1 MVGTKMASQIPVIA
15 FSEECMK
22 PGTSAWAKACKV
34 AVKALEDHG
43 CFIVDHPNVPLGLH
57 DSVFSVTE
65 DLFDLPHE
73 TKVKNTNLKP
83 SHGYLPR
90 RPGTPLLE
98 GMNIDGA
105 EKLEVCEKFTST
117 MWPSGN
123 DHFRK
128 TVHDYGK
135 FIAEMEKVVFRMV
148 CESYSVE
155 KCYDPYIES
164 CTYLLRFLK
173 YKKPADLDAS
183 VNPIAHTD
191 KSFLSYLHQNN
202 IRGLEVQTK
211 DGEWFTF
218 EPSAST
224 FMVMAGDACVAWSNG
239 RIKACYHRVAV
250 REESQVRYS
259 LGTFS
264 YVSGMIETP
273 EEFIDEAHPRQ
284 YKPFNHIDFLCYYD
298 SSDACIKAESLI
310 KTYCGVRAN

>member
-1 MVGTKMASQIPVIA
+1 
-15 FSEECMK
+15 
-22 PGTSAWAKACKV
+22 
-34 AVKALEDHG
+34 
-43 CFIVDHPNVPLGLH
+43 
-57 DSVFSVTE
+57 
-65 DLFDLPHE
+65 
-73 TKVKNTNLKP
+73 
-83 SHGYLPR
+83 
-90 RPGTPLLE
+90 
-98 GMNIDGA
+98 MNIDGA
-105 EKLEVCEKFTST
+105 EKLEVCEKFTSL

-123 DHFRK
+123 DHFCK

-135 FIAEMEKVVFRMV
+135 FIAEIEKVVFRMV
-148 CESYSVE
+148 CESYGVE

-202 IRGLEVQTK
+202 IRGLEIRTK

-224 FMVMAGDACVAWSNG
+224 FMVMAGDACVAWSNEK
-239 RIKACYHRVAV
+239 IKACYHRVAV

-264 YVSGMIETP
+264 YVSGTIETP
-273 EEFIDEAHPRQ
+273 EEFINEAHPQQ

-298 SSDACIKAESLI
+298 SSDNRIKAESLI

>member
-15 FSEECMK
+15 FSQDCMT
-22 PGTSAWAKACKV
+22 PGTSSWAKACKV
-34 AVKALEDHG
+34 VVQALEDHG

-73 TKVKNTNLKP
+73 TKIKNTNLKP

-105 EKLEVCEKFTST
+105 EKLEVCEKFTSM

-128 TVHDYGK
+128 TVHDYSK

-148 CESYSVE
+148 CESYGVE
-155 KCYDPYIES
+155 TCYDPYIES

-173 YKKPADLDAS
+173 YKKSDAN

-264 YVSGMIETP
+264 YVLGMIETP

-284 YKPFNHIDFLCYYD
+284 YQPFNHIDFLCYYD
-298 SSDACIKAESLI
+298 SSDNRIKAESLI

>member
-1 MVGTKMASQIPVIA
+1 MVGTKMASPIPVVV

-22 PGTSAWAKACKV
+22 PGTTSWEKASKV
-34 AVKALEDHG
+34 IVQAFEDHG
-43 CFIVDHPNVPLGLH
+43 GFIVDHPNAPLDLH

-65 DLFDLPHE
+65 DLFDLSHE
-73 TKVKNTNLKP
+73 TKIKNTNLKP
-83 SHGYLPR
+83 SHGYIGKV
-90 RPGTPLLE
+90 PGTPLLE

-105 EKLEVCEKFTST
+105 EKLEECEKFTSL

-123 DHFRK
+123 DHFCK
-128 TVHDYGK
+128 TVHDYAK
-135 FIAEMEKVVFRMV
+135 FMVEIEKVVFRML
-148 CESYSVE
+148 CESYGVE

-173 YKKPADLDAS
+173 YKKPADNISANS
-183 VNPIAHTD
+183 VAHTD

-202 IRGLEVQTK
+202 IKGLEVRTK
-211 DGEWFTF
+211 DGEWFTL

-239 RIKACYHRVAV
+239 RIKPCYHRVAV

-259 LGTFS
+259 LGIFS
-264 YVSGMIETP
+264 YVLGMIETP
-273 EEFIDEAHPRQ
+273 EEFIDEAHPQQ

-298 SSDACIKAESLI
+298 SSNDPIKAQSLI
-310 KTYCGVRAN
+310 KSYCGVRAN

>member
-1 MVGTKMASQIPVIA
+1 MHETGDSSWEK
-15 FSEECMK
+15 
-22 PGTSAWAKACKV
+22 GCKV
-34 AVKALEDHG
+34 IVQALEDHG

-73 TKVKNTNLKP
+73 TKIKNTNLKP
-83 SHGYLPR
+83 SHGYIPKV
-90 RPGTPLLE
+90 PGTPLLE

-105 EKLEVCEKFTST
+105 EKLELCKKFTSI
-117 MWPSGN
+117 MRPSGN

-135 FIAEMEKVVFRMV
+135 FIAEIEKVVL
-148 CESYSVE
+148 
-155 KCYDPYIES
+155 DG
-164 CTYLLRFLK
+164 LRELWCREMLGPLDRVLH
-173 YKKPADLDAS
+173 YKKPADLDVN

-202 IRGLEVQTK
+202 IRGLEVRTK

-259 LGTFS
+259 LRTFL

-298 SSDACIKAESLI
+298 SSDNRIKAESLI
-310 KTYCGVRAN
+310 KTYSGVRAN